1 MQNSWLKNLN
11 NNNKFLITK
20 RKKYSYVEFYNLILK
35 YYDFAKQNINEKE
48 RICFISNNVIQ
59 YAIFANLIP
68 MMGGIFVPLNPK
80 SPKYEIQSKMKLIS
94 SKKIICDESIS
105 LGNINNVIQ
114 LIPYKKNNSTENN
127 KIKLNDY
134 NDTFSI
140 LFTSGSSGKPKPVSI
155 SRKNIES
162 SCKFS
167 QENLRVSDKDIWLLC
182 MPPYHAGGLSIIY
195 RSILLSKLFYIL
207 DNFDANEVI
216 ELIEKSK
223 VSIISLVP
231 TMLLRILDLME
242 KNNQNAPDDFNFI
255 LCGGAKVPEELIS
268 RAKKVNIKVLPTYG
282 MTEASSQIATANP
295 NDINRPKNS
304 VGKILDGIEIK
315 FSKSKEIQIKGP
327 NIAKYLNNKNNDW
340 LKTGDYGYKN
350 KDGYLFVEGRID
362 EIIISG
368 GENINPREIESEINN
383 IPEIKE
389 SYVFGTKDDYWG
401 QKVNLFVNFKDKNK
415 ILNLDQIK
423 KFLLHID
430 TFKLPKVLHTTTN
443 EIPKLSNGKIDRKKI
458 EELINE

>member
-1 MQNSWLKNLN
+1 M
-11 NNNKFLITK
+11 
-20 RKKYSYVEFYNLILK
+20 
-35 YYDFAKQNINEKE
+35 
-48 RICFISNNVIQ
+48 
-59 YAIFANLIP
+59 
-68 MMGGIFVPLNPK
+68 
-80 SPKYEIQSKMKLIS
+80 
-94 SKKIICDESIS
+94 
-105 LGNINNVIQ
+105 
-114 LIPYKKNNSTENN
+114 
-127 KIKLNDY
+127 
-134 NDTFSI
+134 
-140 LFTSGSSGKPKPVSI
+140 
-155 SRKNIES
+155 
-162 SCKFS
+162 
-167 QENLRVSDKDIWLLC
+167 
-182 MPPYHAGGLSIIY
+182 
-195 RSILLSKLFYIL
+195 
-207 DNFDANEVI
+207 I